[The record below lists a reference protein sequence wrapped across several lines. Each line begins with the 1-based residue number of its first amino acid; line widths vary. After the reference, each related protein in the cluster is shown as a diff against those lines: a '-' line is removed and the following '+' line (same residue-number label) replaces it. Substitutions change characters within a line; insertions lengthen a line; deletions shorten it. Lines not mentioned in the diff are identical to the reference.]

1 MPRRLLLS
9 NLQPLMES
17 LFRWVKKADDEAS
30 QTTPP
35 DVTETPEDAP
45 ALAPGGFVSGVTPA
59 PAPSTGGF
67 GAAAGG
73 FGGFSA
79 RPAATINLL
88 STM

>member
-1 MPRRLLLS
+1 MAEVDPAVAAAAAA
-9 NLQPLMES
+9 NDG
-17 LFRWVKKADDEAS
+17 ADE
-30 QTTPP
+30 
-35 DVTETPEDAP
+35 PEDAP

-59 PAPSTGGF
+59 PAPSTDGF